1 MLPGSIQIS
10 GETLSSAE
18 IRDICESLREN
29 SVRLLSLRGCQLSDR
44 DFGRIC
50 RGVAES
56 HSLAQLN
63 LNLGIVSNINRV
75 KQLAEALKTNRS
87 VQSLF
92 LHGSPLTDAGLALL
106 NPALSIHPS
115 LVALDLGDCM
125 LGDEGINLICGLLP
139 PDGAKSGDQVAGM
152 LAVAVASSRTLE
164 VLDLEG
170 TGLTNHSAQTLLD
183 MVENYP
189 TALRTLILAENSIS
203 PELQQQ
209 ISDLLSEGEEEEENE
224 AHEVTAREKNPWICQ
239 SNPSSQMV
247 LVTSGL
253 GESLLAETEM

>member
-29 SVRLLSLRGCQLSDR
+29 SIKLLSLRGCQLSDR

-63 LNLGIVSNINRV
+63 LNLGIVSNISRV

-92 LHGSPLTDAGLALL
+92 LHGSPLTDAGLAIL

-139 PDGAKSGDQVAGM
+139 PDGAKSGKEE
-152 LAVAVASSRTLE
+152 RIC
-164 VLDLEG
+164 
-170 TGLTNHSAQTLLD
+170 HLLQL
-183 MVENYP
+183 YFW
-189 TALRTLILAENSIS
+189 TCSHQRILF
-203 PELQQQ
+203 
-209 ISDLLSEGEEEEENE
+209 
-224 AHEVTAREKNPWICQ
+224 H
-239 SNPSSQMV
+239 
-247 LVTSGL
+247 L
-253 GESLLAETEM
+253 GEWE